1 MTKTR
6 EKKKA
11 PIAPCAL
18 CTETKELC
26 RSHIIPD
33 SYFRKMKQQSNGL
46 LVEFDTDPE
55 TVVKKGIDSWWEYLL
70 CKDCEKKCEALETR
84 WIPRLREAGKKF
96 TSVEQFVPLAQ
107 FEYHSFRRF
116 MLSVLWRSSVSK
128 QPEFGPVR
136 LTPPAAEVLRA
147 IVYGEKN
154 APPENVLAI
163 RVRKIFDA
171 TGAMSAESFEH
182 MVMAPRPNTERG
194 FIEIRFMFAGYVI
207 DFAMAE
213 LNAGQMQASG
223 YALDRQ
229 TFDIPAI
236 AMVDI
241 TELMHVGVH
250 MLVKKD
256 SGMTSLN

>member
-1 MTKTR
+1 MTQTDER
-6 EKKKA
+6 KKA

-55 TVVKKGIDSWWEYLL
+55 TYVERGIDSWWEYLL
-70 CKDCEKKCEALETR
+70 CKDCEKKCETLETR
-84 WIPRLREAGKKF
+84 WIPRLRKAGKKF
-96 TSVEQFVPLAQ
+96 TSVDQLVPLAD

-128 QPEFGPVR
+128 QPEFGAVR
-136 LTPPAAEVLRA
+136 LTPPAAELLRA
-147 IVYGEKN
+147 LVYEEKD
-154 APPENVLAI
+154 APPENVLAT

-171 TGAMSAESFEH
+171 TGEMSAASFEH

-194 FIEIRFMFAGYVI
+194 FHETRLLFAGYII
-207 DFAMAE
+207 DLAMAE
-213 LNAGQMQASG
+213 LNAEQMQARG
-223 YALDRQ
+223 YVLDRP

-250 MLVKKD
+250 MLAKKE
-256 SGMTSLN
+256 SGMTRLG